1 MTKKTL
7 NYILNNDEN
16 ARLKYIVNDE
26 EWLILQLG
34 VYFSFGSIRDR
45 IIHAEGYPDFTN
57 VWRSDSA

>member
-26 EWLILQLG
+26 EWFILQLG
-34 VYFSFGSIRDR
+34 V
-45 IIHAEGYPDFTN
+45 
-57 VWRSDSA
+57 